1 MKTRLNT
8 EQLKNKLPAFYGVIA
23 NDLQATEEYIAD
35 LLRSENPEIE
45 EAALS
50 LLNSGGKRL
59 RPGILLLSGYCGS
72 YDREKLIPLA
82 AAMEII
88 HMASLVHDD
97 IVDKTPIRRGKPTIP
112 RAKGSET
119 ALLTGN
125 FMLTKA
131 MDAVLEIGDERIR
144 KIATDTALEMC
155 RGEFLQLQV
164 MATPDFS
171 TEHYLRRVR
180 RKTAN
185 LIATAAEIGAYV
197 CEADETTVTAM
208 REFGENAGIAF
219 QITDD
224 ILDYTAKNHA
234 FGKAVG
240 SDLAE
245 GLATMPLI
253 CAWQN
258 GNQKSVIRDL
268 FRQSRTSKK
277 AVAELIALVEEND
290 GTKAAA
296 RMAEEYIQKAKTA
309 LLTIEND
316 AVRAGFE
323 EIADFILKREH

>member
-8 EQLKNKLPAFYGVIA
+8 EQLKNKLPGFYSIIA
-23 NDLQATEEYIAD
+23 DDLQATEEYIAG

-45 EAALS
+45 ESAFS

-59 RPGILLLSGYCGS
+59 RPGILLLSGYCGN

-82 AAMEII
+82 ASIEII

-97 IVDKTPIRRGKPTIP
+97 IVDKTPIRRGKPTIAK
-112 RAKGSET
+112 AKGNET

-125 FMLTKA
+125 FMLSKA
-131 MDAVLEIGDERIR
+131 MDAVLDIGNERIR
-144 KIATDTALEMC
+144 KTAIDTALEMC
-155 RGEFLQLQV
+155 RGEFLQLQA
-164 MATPDFS
+164 METPDFS
-171 TEHYLRRVR
+171 TDHYLRRVR

-185 LIATAAEIGAYV
+185 LIAAAAEIGAYV
-197 CEADETTVTAM
+197 CEADEATVTAM

-240 SDLAE
+240 SDLTE

-258 GNQKSVIRDL
+258 GEKKSLIREL
-268 FRQSRTSKK
+268 FRQSRTSPK

-296 RMAEEYIQKAKTA
+296 RMAEEYIRKAKAA

-323 EIADFILKREH
+323 EIADFILNREH